1 MSARFVSKLRA
12 EATSGAGCLQP
23 AREQKGPGM
32 NSRSTTPPK
41 ARQQA
46 GSSRRPK
53 PPEAVPASRPAA
65 ASGAATGAGVTLAQ
79 TVTDRLRA
87 ALMDG
92 SFLPD
97 QKLHEEA
104 LSTML
109 KVSRTPVRSALH
121 SLAAEGLLDYVPN
134 RGYRVRRIDLDRLI
148 SIFDVRGV
156 LEGLAARLAAERG
169 MDDAAQA
176 AYAQALAEGDRIVD
190 KGRLLAADR
199 ERFGEINAALHDAVL
214 RAADNA
220 MLVDMIR
227 LCHNIPIS
235 SDRNVLWNE
244 YRWLRRSH
252 DDHHRLF
259 DAIRQRDGAR
269 AEQLMREHVHSVK
282 LQMRAVLE
290 EETARPPA
298 GPA

>member
-1 MSARFVSKLRA
+1 MSI
-12 EATSGAGCLQP
+12 TSTAKP
-23 AREQKGPGM
+23 RT
-32 NSRSTTPPK
+32 RS
-41 ARQQA
+41 
-46 GSSRRPK
+46 
-53 PPEAVPASRPAA
+53 VPAGVRSRAR
-65 ASGAATGAGVTLAQ
+65 GAALAAPVGGPALAPGVTVTLAQ

-104 LSTML
+104 LSAML
-109 KVSRTPVRSALH
+109 QVSRTPVRSALH

-169 MDDAAQA
+169 MDDNAQA
-176 AYAQALAEGDRIVD
+176 AYAQALAEGDRIID
-190 KGRLLAADR
+190 KGRLLASDR
-199 ERFGEINAALHDAVL
+199 DRFGDINASLHDAVL

-244 YRWLRRSH
+244 YRWLRRAH
-252 DDHHRLF
+252 DDHHRLL
-259 DAIRQRDGAR
+259 DAIRLRDGAR
-269 AEQLMREHVHSVK
+269 AEHVMREHVHSVK
-282 LQMRAVLE
+282 LQMRALLE
-290 EETARPPA
+290 QDTAA
-298 GPA
+298 KGPAEA